1 MTDPPTY
8 TVATDFDEIE
18 QLREVIDALRAN
30 NGKLLRL
37 LRKRLSKDTHRRPR
51 SWWKRWSSASATGLA
66 RALAGKRCRPSRKG
80 YLSPVTSP
88 GVAKRRRRPGQQ
100 PIPHALS
107 VRWTVSPGQK
117 IEE

>member
-1 MTDPPTY
+1 M
-8 TVATDFDEIE
+8 ATDFDEIE

-37 LRKRLSKDTHRRPR
+37 LRKRLSKDTPPEAKKLVETMVISLSYGTCEGTSRQKVWL
-51 SWWKRWSSASATGLA
+51 SW
-66 RALAGKRCRPSRKG
+66 KG

-88 GVAKRRRRPGQQ
+88 GWPKEARSCADRVPCLERQMDGIAR
-100 PIPHALS
+100 A
-107 VRWTVSPGQK
+107 K